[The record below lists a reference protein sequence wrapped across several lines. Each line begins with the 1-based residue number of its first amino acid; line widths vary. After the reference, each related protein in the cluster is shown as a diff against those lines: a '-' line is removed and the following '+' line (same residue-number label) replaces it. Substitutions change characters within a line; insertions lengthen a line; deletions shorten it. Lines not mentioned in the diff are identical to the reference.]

1 MLMLTGNKLTKP
13 VFPINEGSLMTKL
26 LDMAAAAVILLLP
39 IKVSAVGRD
48 NASYVKIELKGIIQ
62 TQIMAIGGETTGVI
76 IKVSDLS
83 WDLDLGTNRQL
94 HELAERL
101 HGKTAVVRGTLK
113 RISGIERGE
122 RDVVVV
128 ESLSESDK

>member
-1 MLMLTGNKLTKP
+1 
-13 VFPINEGSLMTKL
+13 MTTL
-26 LDMAAAAVILLLP
+26 LDTAAATIILILP
-39 IKVSAVGRD
+39 IILSAAGRD
-48 NASYVKIELKGIIQ
+48 DAYYVKVEIKGIIQ

-76 IKVSDLS
+76 IKAGDLS

-101 HGKTAVVRGTLK
+101 HGKTVLVRGTLK
-113 RISGIERGE
+113 RVSGIERGE

-128 ESLSESDK
+128 ESLSEPDKLRGQ

>member
-1 MLMLTGNKLTKP
+1 
-13 VFPINEGSLMTKL
+13 MTTL
-26 LDMAAAAVILLLP
+26 LDTAAATIILLLP
-39 IKVSAVGRD
+39 IISSVAGQD
-48 NASYVKIELKGIIQ
+48 DAYYVKVEIKGIIQ

-76 IKVSDLS
+76 IKAGDLS
-83 WDLDLGTNRQL
+83 WELDLGTNKQL

-101 HGKTAVVRGTLK
+101 HGKTALVRGTLK

-128 ESLSESDK
+128 ESLTEPDK

>member
-1 MLMLTGNKLTKP
+1 MLTGNKLTKP
-13 VFPINEGSLMTKL
+13 VFPINGGSLMTKL

-39 IKVSAVGRD
+39 IIVSAVGRD

-76 IKVSDLS
+76 IKVGDLS

>member
-1 MLMLTGNKLTKP
+1 
-13 VFPINEGSLMTKL
+13 MTRL
-26 LDMAAAAVILLLP
+26 LDAAAAALILILP
-39 IKVSAVGRD
+39 VMLSAAGRD
-48 NASYVKIELKGIIQ
+48 NAYYVKVEIKGILQ

-76 IKVSDLS
+76 IQAGDLS
-83 WDLDLGTNRQL
+83 WELDLGTNKQL

-101 HGKTAVVRGTLK
+101 HGKTALVRGTLK

-128 ESLSESDK
+128 ESLNEPD

>member
-1 MLMLTGNKLTKP
+1 
-13 VFPINEGSLMTKL
+13 MTRL
-26 LDMAAAAVILLLP
+26 LDTAAAAIILILP
-39 IKVSAVGRD
+39 IILSAAGRD
-48 NASYVKIELKGIIQ
+48 DAYYVKVEIKGILQ

-76 IKVSDLS
+76 IRAGDLS

-101 HGKTAVVRGTLK
+101 HGKTALVRGTLK

-128 ESLSESDK
+128 ESLSEADKLGGQ

>member
-1 MLMLTGNKLTKP
+1 MMR
-13 VFPINEGSLMTKL
+13 L
-26 LDMAAAAVILLLP
+26 LDTAAAAIILILP
-39 IKVSAVGRD
+39 IILSAAGRY
-48 NASYVKIELKGIIQ
+48 NAYYVKVEIKGIIQ

-76 IKVSDLS
+76 IKAGDWS

-94 HELAERL
+94 HELAERF
-101 HGKTAVVRGTLK
+101 HGKTALIRGTLK

-128 ESLSESDK
+128 ESLSEPDKSGDQ